1 MKKIIGFLLVC
12 LFVVSCSSL
21 SGKKGILDKT
31 LEGTYVKTTNTFTYK
46 KNNLIFKDQN
56 ISYQVGDKTG
66 LLDGIYTFMS
76 NDYGV
81 KNCDKVG

>member
-12 LFVVSCSSL
+12 LFAVSCSSL

-46 KNNLIFKDQN
+46 KNNLKRIFLLH
-56 ISYQVGDKTG
+56 ILIVESY
-66 LLDGIYTFMS
+66 Y
-76 NDYGV
+76 N
-81 KNCDKVG
+81 